1 MHDSSYEL
9 NLSCTNPQLAS
20 RNSHKSKLM
29 FLQNLEQYEI
39 ILASK
44 SPRRQQLLN
53 DLGLK
58 FTVRSMDIPEEF
70 PDDLGMTEIPVFLA
84 ELKAEA
90 FRPELRKNQLVIT
103 ADTIVWLDGEVLG
116 KPADYEDGY
125 RMLKGL
131 SGKKH
136 EVITGVCLL
145 SAEKKVSF
153 FALTD
158 VWFKPLS
165 DEEIHYYLENF
176 RPYDKAGAYGIQEWI
191 GYVAINRIEG
201 SFFNVMG
208 LPVQSLYEHLKSF

>member
-1 MHDSSYEL
+1 
-9 NLSCTNPQLAS
+9 
-20 RNSHKSKLM
+20 M
-29 FLQNLEQYEI
+29 FLQNLEHYEV

-44 SPRRQQLLN
+44 SPRRQQLLT

-58 FTVRSMDIPEEF
+58 FTVQSTDVPEEF
-70 PDDLGMTEIPVFLA
+70 PAGLAMTEIPVFLA

-90 FRPELRKNQLVIT
+90 FRPYLKNNQLVIT

-116 KPADYEDGY
+116 KPTDYEDGF

-145 SAEKKVSF
+145 STEKKVSF
-153 FALTD
+153 YALTD
-158 VWFKPLS
+158 VWFKSLS
-165 DEEIHYYLENF
+165 DEEIHYYLENY

-201 SFFNVMG
+201 SFYNVMG
-208 LPVQSLYEHLKSF
+208 LPIQSLYEHLKTF